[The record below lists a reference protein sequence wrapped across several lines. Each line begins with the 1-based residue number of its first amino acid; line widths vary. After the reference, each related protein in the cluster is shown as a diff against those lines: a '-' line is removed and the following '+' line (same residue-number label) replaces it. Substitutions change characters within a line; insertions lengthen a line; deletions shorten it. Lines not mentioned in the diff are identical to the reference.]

1 MRNHAIQIDIP
12 ARIPIRQ
19 QPKGCQGIREG
30 YAEKREA
37 TEARKAEE
45 EVKEEVTRPPPRRK
59 RECTWDY
66 APRRVRCYHE
76 AGHFVMALVLRRP
89 VKACVVRE
97 NYSADNGGYILYGKC
112 NERSKEALIALAGY
126 AAEGLYRRKPHKFTE
141 TRNGKIC
148 FRNNSDVMAA
158 YRVFRNSPIADELLR
173 TVWRQ
178 ARIIM
183 KNWWSVVQPVA
194 KELMA
199 SGKLTKRQISD
210 MQRIVRETQDA

>member
-1 MRNHAIQIDIP
+1 M
-12 ARIPIRQ
+12 
-19 QPKGCQGIREG
+19 
-30 YAEKREA
+30 
-37 TEARKAEE
+37 
-45 EVKEEVTRPPPRRK
+45 TRPPPRSK
-59 RECTWDY
+59 RQCTWDY

-76 AGHFVMALVLRRP
+76 AGHFVMACILRVP
-89 VKACVVRE
+89 VKAVVVHK
-97 NYSADNGGYILYGKC
+97 SADNGTGSGGHILHRAC
-112 NERSKEALIALAGY
+112 LEPSKDALIALAGY
-126 AAEGLYRRKPHKFTE
+126 AAEGLYRKKPHKFTE

-158 YRVFRNSPIADELLR
+158 YRRFRKSPICDELLR

-178 ARIIM
+178 ARIMM

-210 MQRIVRETQDA
+210 MQEIVRATQDA